1 MLRSSV
7 APGMLLAATLL
18 STGCAGIPPDRGF
31 SAVDSELAARGLAHV
46 PSVAVPASVAPPA
59 EWLSAPLT
67 LDMAQRIALSHNP
80 TLLAQF
86 AALGIA
92 QADAFD
98 AARLSNPRFSVAW
111 LDGSGG
117 SQITLGL
124 AQNVAELLTLS
135 PRKRLAAGEIARV
148 QLEAGA
154 ALLMLAA
161 DTEAA
166 YYRHVAALAGRA
178 LKRAIAE
185 ASEVSADFAAA
196 LYAAG
201 NVNQLAVDRE
211 RAAAASLGL
220 EAVQADVEVATTR
233 AALARLM
240 GVGRDVDWQ
249 IATALPLPVATEDTS
264 GDLQRVAGAGRL
276 DLLAAQRAVA
286 VLEDALGLT
295 RSVRWLGEL
304 ELGVEHER
312 DPDGARLLGPTL
324 DFQIPLFNQGQGRV
338 TRAAARL
345 DAARALAQA
354 SAIDVG
360 HDVAQA
366 RAAVVAARDIV
377 GRYQTRVLPLRERIV
392 AGSRELQNYMLIGQF
407 DVLQDR
413 LALYAGYDAYLRAL
427 GDYWVA
433 RAGLSR
439 AIGAPLPSAA
449 DTAASVDPA
458 ALIAVPAAPAA
469 PTPAHHAH

>member
-7 APGMLLAATLL
+7 APAMLLTATLL
-18 STGCAGIPPDRGF
+18 SGGCAGIPPDRGF
-31 SAVDSELAARGLAHV
+31 SAVDSELAARGLAHA
-46 PSVAVPASVAPPA
+46 PSVAAPASVAPPA
-59 EWLSAPLT
+59 EWLSTPLT

-80 TLLAQF
+80 ALLAQF

-98 AARLSNPRFSVAW
+98 AARLSNPRFSLAW

-154 ALLMLAA
+154 ALVGLAA

-185 ASEVSADFAAA
+185 AGEVSADFAAA

-201 NVNQLAVDRE
+201 NINQLALDRE

-220 EAVQADVEVATTR
+220 EAVQADVEVAATR

-240 GVGRDVDWQ
+240 GIGPDLDWQ
-249 IATALPLPVATEDTS
+249 IVSALPLPASGEDATDE
-264 GDLQRVAGAGRL
+264 LQRVAGAGRL

-286 VLEDALGLT
+286 LLEDALGLT
-295 RSVRWLGEL
+295 RSVRWLGDL

-312 DPDGARLLGPTL
+312 DGTRLLGPTL
-324 DFQIPLFNQGQGRV
+324 AFQIPLFNQGQGRV

-345 DAARALAQA
+345 DAARAAAQT

-366 RAAVVAARDIV
+366 QAAVVAAREIV
-377 GRYQTRVLPLRERIV
+377 ARYRRTLLPLRERIV
-392 AGSRELQNYMLIGQF
+392 AGSRQLQNYMLTGQF
-407 DVLQDR
+407 DVLQDK
-413 LALYAGYDAYLRAL
+413 LALYAAYDAYLRAL

-433 RAGLSR
+433 RANLSR

-449 DTAASVDPA
+449 LAGAGVDPA
-458 ALIAVPAAPAA
+458 ALLATPAAPAT